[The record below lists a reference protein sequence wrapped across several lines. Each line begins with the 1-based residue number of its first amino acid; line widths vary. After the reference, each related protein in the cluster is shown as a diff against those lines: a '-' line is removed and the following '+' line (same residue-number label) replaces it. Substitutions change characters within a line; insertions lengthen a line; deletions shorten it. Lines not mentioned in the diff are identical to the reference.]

1 MRTFAFLAGLLL
13 SALSFGG
20 TITITEPTE
29 GDFLGRSNQIRF
41 NITDAVQKVRVSAT
55 ATQVSNPSISVSVF
69 IDVTPDT
76 AGKASGTLNLNF
88 ADTQPNG
95 PYTLAITATEPGNSY
110 NVPTP
115 LNVTVDVVNPEFINF
130 NPINGVFVRDMV
142 LISALFEED
151 NIEEWRVKVA
161 GNDIPNNT
169 GNTSTAIVQWDTAAI
184 SADGQRNI
192 EIAIEDKAGNR
203 SSKSFNVTID
213 RLAPSS
219 TVLSPSGDLDLR
231 PGQRIPVVIAI
242 QDQFSNAVDPRGV
255 EVTVTDLQGNFLARV
270 ARIATNSSGSTLNW
284 VGRIRDTSD
293 LPSAFKIVVDVRD
306 RAGNQALRQEVTVQ
320 SGRAVNTTPVE
331 PPQPVDSD
339 TVQRVGE
346 RSRAEAM
353 KAKKERRQNS
363 RSRAR
368 SLGK

>member
-13 SALSFGG
+13 SAVSFAG
-20 TITITEPTE
+20 TITITEPAD

-41 NITDAVQKVRVSAT
+41 NIADGVQKVRVTAK
-55 ATQVSNPSISVSVF
+55 ATQVANPAISVTVF
-69 IDVTPDT
+69 QDVTPDSN
-76 AGKASGTLNLNF
+76 GDASGTINLNL

-95 PYTLAITATEPGNSY
+95 PYTLEITASEPGNSY
-110 NVPTP
+110 NTPTP
-115 LNVTVDVVNPEFINF
+115 LNVTVDVVDPEFINF
-130 NPINGVFVRDMV
+130 NPINGVFVRDLV
-142 LISALFEED
+142 LISALFDED

-184 SADGQRNI
+184 SSDGQRNI
-192 EIAIEDKAGNR
+192 EISIEDKAGNKD
-203 SSKSFNVTID
+203 SKTFSVTID

-219 TVLSPSGDLDLR
+219 TVLSPTGDLDLR
-231 PGQRIPVVIAI
+231 PGQRIPVVVNV

-255 EVTVTDLQGNFLARV
+255 EVTVTDLQGNLLARV
-270 ARIATNSSGSTLNW
+270 ARIGTNNSGNGLTW

-293 LPSAFKIVVDVRD
+293 LPSAFKIVVDVQD

-339 TVQRVGE
+339 TVERVGE
-346 RSRAEAM
+346 RSRA
-353 KAKKERRQNS
+353 KAIKAQVERRQSS

-368 SLGK
+368 SNGK